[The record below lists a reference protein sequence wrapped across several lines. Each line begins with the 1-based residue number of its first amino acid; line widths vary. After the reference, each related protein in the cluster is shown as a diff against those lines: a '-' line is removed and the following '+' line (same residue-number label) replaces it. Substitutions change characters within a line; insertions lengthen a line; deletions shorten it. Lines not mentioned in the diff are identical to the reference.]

1 MNGQRKLR
9 GPLAAALIAAA
20 IAGPAL
26 GQGQGLSPTGPG
38 TAAAARVSTLTATV
52 TDIDVATR
60 QVTLRRP
67 DGGTLLVIAG
77 EQVRNLPQLRVGD
90 TVTIEFYD
98 TLTLEL
104 KKGGT
109 GVPASRTDAYG
120 ESRAAL
126 GQRPGGITTR
136 ETVIVADVISVDP
149 PTQTISLRGPGGRTV
164 ILPLRDPDQFKRI
177 AVGDQVEATY
187 VEAAALSI
195 TPAATAMTPAAA
207 WSPWMVGAR
216 VLDVYPNVS
225 SSLSNVDV
233 DQQWTGELNSTYFFT
248 PNFAVEGSITWA
260 KQDVTFG
267 GAGVG
272 ALKIMPVTFTAQ
284 YHFTNLGAWKPYVG
298 GGFNYTY
305 FYDTDLGNNVGA
317 SVSRD
322 SWGGALQAGLDYQMQ
337 RNWYFNVDVK
347 YLWMDN
353 DIRLNNVNF
362 GNSNSLDIDP
372 WLIGVGVR
380 YRF

>member
-1 MNGQRKLR
+1 MPESSACSLSKVSCSRHRRNKRFVIIVEGTEMNGQRKLL

-38 TAAAARVSTLTATV
+38 TAAAARVSTVTATV
-52 TDIDVATR
+52 TDIDLTTR

-136 ETVIVADVISVDP
+136 ETVIVADVIAVDA

-164 ILPLRDPDQFKRI
+164 ILPLRDPEQFKRNRRGRSSG
-177 AVGDQVEATY
+177 GDVRGSRRAF
-187 VEAAALSI
+187 
-195 TPAATAMTPAAA
+195 
-207 WSPWMVGAR
+207 
-216 VLDVYPNVS
+216 DN
-225 SSLSNVDV
+225 
-233 DQQWTGELNSTYFFT
+233 TGHDGNGR
-248 PNFAVEGSITWA
+248 PPRR
-260 KQDVTFG
+260 
-267 GAGVG
+267 GAGG
-272 ALKIMPVTFTAQ
+272 CSAPGCSMSIRT
-284 YHFTNLGAWKPYVG
+284 
-298 GGFNYTY
+298 
-305 FYDTDLGNNVGA
+305 
-317 SVSRD
+317 SV
-322 SWGGALQAGLDYQMQ
+322 
-337 RNWYFNVDVK
+337 
-347 YLWMDN
+347 
-353 DIRLNNVNF
+353 
-362 GNSNSLDIDP
+362 P
-372 WLIGVGVR
+372 
-380 YRF
+380 RFRA